1 MYVKSECICAVLDIF
16 CKDTIGKII
25 NIYLLGAS
33 FVSCLNACFIARSK
47 RRHCNSL
54 QKLPHT
60 QLIELTTA
68 CHAFSSTSAPDRI
81 WSGATLCLIINLR
94 ASATLILSL
103 LPFINHYGPAIPLM
117 GDGSADWT
125 QPQHS
130 GHNTHLGLRL
140 SGTEEPG
147 LVPIHLRS
155 SRLALRWWDTS
166 LM

>member
-16 CKDTIGKII
+16 FEDITGKIM
-25 NIYLLGAS
+25 GVGVS
-33 FVSCLNACFIARSK
+33 FGSCLNACFIASSK

-54 QKLPHT
+54 QKLPQTH
-60 QLIELTTA
+60 LIEVTTA
-68 CHAFSSTSAPDRI
+68 CHALSSTSASDRI
-81 WSGATLCLIINLR
+81 WSGATLFLIINLR

-117 GDGSADWT
+117 GDGSADWI

-140 SGTEEPG
+140 IGTEEPG

-155 SRLALRWWDTS
+155 SRHASRWRDTS
-166 LM
+166 LL